1 MGRGFGVDGVVVGE
15 KLGQRENTA
24 AGASAGGGYPRVT
37 EDAKVTMVR
46 HPVLPVALTTLLQV
60 HVQVLLSGPPCGIM
74 AHNPRAA
81 CGTVGLSHASGYFH

>member
-46 HPVLPVALTTLLQV
+46 HPVLALTTLLQV

-81 CGTVGLSHASGYFH
+81 CGTVASGYFH